1 MMDASVKIFHIF
13 SSVLQYCNITSI
25 LGFSSGSVGKEY
37 ACNEGDA
44 DYIPELGRSPGKRA
58 WQPLQYFGLE
68 NPKDRGTHGVTES
81 DMTEHAGMQPVFYII
96 IKKKESSYWTNV
108 DVF

>member
-37 ACNEGDA
+37 DCNEGDA
-44 DYIPELGRSPGKRA
+44 G
-58 WQPLQYFGLE
+58 
-68 NPKDRGTHGVTES
+68 
-81 DMTEHAGMQPVFYII
+81 
-96 IKKKESSYWTNV
+96 
-108 DVF
+108 